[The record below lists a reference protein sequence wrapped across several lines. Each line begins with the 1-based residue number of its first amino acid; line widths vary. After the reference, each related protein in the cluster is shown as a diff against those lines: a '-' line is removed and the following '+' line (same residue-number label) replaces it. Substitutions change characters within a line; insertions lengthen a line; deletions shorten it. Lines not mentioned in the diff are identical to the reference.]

1 MREKLL
7 RLENS
12 FWEKGRKM
20 AAALMVATL
29 VIITAVPAGSEP
41 LHSEAKKPSV
51 GKPGYLKVY
60 RAQTS
65 ALLEWEKVPNVTGYK
80 IYRKAKG
87 GKYKYLGKVKQSEY
101 KKVQT
106 DYIQYVDWTHVKDA
120 DYGEKNTYSYKKE
133 YRYKVVAYRTVNKK
147 QYTGK
152 KITKLSKKHKK
163 QKVEFGYEMLPLVN
177 ELRRSEKQKIAVW
190 SHPLEDGTKVRAREI
205 ATKYDHVRPDGNSYR
220 WAFDY
225 IKHENL
231 VPGCICTGGVLG
243 ENIDKGYT
251 IDISWESSFYDWCNS
266 GGHWSQF
273 MYDTEDDIGGEGTL
287 VSTDD
292 NDISYELN
300 MKNEDIIRDTMG
312 ICAAQYQKNKSGSRC
327 YVYEVGMVN
336 KTYSVY
342 NKPYEGFKGSYIRNG
357 KYLREPSAVYD

>member
-177 ELRRSEKQKIAVW
+177 EIRRDRGKKIAVW
-190 SHPLEDGTKVRAREI
+190 FHALGDGTKVRAREI
-205 ATKYDHVRPDGNSYR
+205 ADEYSHTRPDGTYYQ

-225 IKHENL
+225 IKSESI
-231 VPGCICTGGVLG
+231 PGCIYTGGVLG

-251 IDISWESSFYDWCNS
+251 MDISWESSFYDWCNS

-273 MYDTEDDIGGEGTL
+273 MYNTEDDISDDGPL
-287 VSTDD
+287 VADDD
-292 NDISYELN
+292 NGVTYEIKL
-300 MKNEDIIRDTMG
+300 KEGDIIRSTMG
-312 ICAAQYQKNKSGSRC
+312 ICAAQYQKNRSGSRC
-327 YVYEVGMVN
+327 YVYEVSTVN
-336 KTYSVY
+336 DTYSVY
-342 NKPYEGFKGSYIRNG
+342 DKPYEGFKGRFIRNG